1 MSLFTFSTIH
11 SNDNSMEQDPD
22 GGLDDADDEAGVG
35 GGGLKDSG
43 NHKDGDLVK
52 PLPDG
57 RAPDAP
63 DGFTIVTKE
72 NGQVWSLTQ
81 FFFCFLFV
89 KLSLVSIIGE
99 ILFSSVPPSNS
110 LVSVSGP

>member
-1 MSLFTFSTIH
+1 
-11 SNDNSMEQDPD
+11 MEQDPD
-22 GGLDDADDEAGVG
+22 GGLDDADDEAGGG

-81 FFFCFLFV
+81 FFLLPFC
-89 KLSLVSIIGE
+89 KIIIRSPWK

-110 LVSVSGP
+110 LVSVSDPRRAFLS

>member
-22 GGLDDADDEAGVG
+22 GGLDDADDEAG

-72 NGQVWSLTQ
+72 NGQVWSLTR
-81 FFFCFLFV
+81 FFSFSFL
-89 KLSLVSIIGE
+89 
-99 ILFSSVPPSNS
+99 
-110 LVSVSGP
+110 